1 MQGPISSSSAQPYW
15 QPEDRRQ
22 VLPASAFAAG
32 AGVSVK
38 PLGANAGAS
47 AAFGS
52 ILRAATGTANAPAPV
67 QRYEIQA
74 GDTLSAI
81 AQRRLQELGLPSGG
95 PEIVKAVERLAAAN
109 ALTDPNRIYAG
120 AHLDL
125 SVLGSGPSA
134 SAPLQT
140 VNRTSGQPGDSARLT
155 APTVTRPAAVALRQA
170 QFPQLQKTLDRAVE
184 RGYIDAGDRQAVEDR
199 IIGLGRKYQ
208 FSPDDLAT
216 VALMESDGFNPRA
229 SNGRCH
235 GILQFCEGSSSGAA
249 SVGFQGRA
257 SEILDKSVLSQL
269 DLAERYFQDTRLGE
283 KGPVS
288 LVDLYLTVLT
298 PAARVEQRPHAAL
311 DIAGRQAKALHV
323 SGDRSQPITRHSI
336 LSGLLSHAQ
345 QRLDALI
352 NAKPGFQASDSRPS
366 RASLTRLSAPLD
378 GAASRPSEGF
388 GGIPNAT
395 TSIQGRQ
402 G

>member
-1 MQGPISSSSAQPYW
+1 MQGPIKSSSAQPVW
-15 QPEDRRQ
+15 HGEDRRQ
-22 VLPASAFAAG
+22 AG
-32 AGVSVK
+32 TPHTSGAHATGVARPV
-38 PLGANAGAS
+38 GT
-47 AAFGS
+47 
-52 ILRAATGTANAPAPV
+52 ATGTSAPFGSVLRATSGTSQAPGAAHL
-67 QRYEIQA
+67 YEIQR

-95 PEIVKAVERLAAAN
+95 PEIARAVERLAAAN
-109 ALTDPNRIYAG
+109 SLSDANRIYAG

-125 SVLGSGPSA
+125 AVLGPGATSSALSRKPHGLSAPPAPVAVTPSA
-134 SAPLQT
+134 VSPK
-140 VNRTSGQPGDSARLT
+140 
-155 APTVTRPAAVALRQA
+155 PAAVALRQA

-184 RGYIDAGDRQAVEDR
+184 RGYVDARDRHAVEEK
-199 IIGLGRKYQ
+199 IVALSRKYQ

-229 SNGRCH
+229 TNGRCH

-249 SVGFQGRA
+249 SVGMKGRA
-257 SEILDKSVLSQL
+257 SEILDKPVLAQL
-269 DLAERYFQDTRLGE
+269 DLVERYFQDNRLGE

-298 PAARVEQRPHAAL
+298 PAARNEQRPHAAL
-311 DIAGRQAKALHV
+311 DIAGHQARALHV

-352 NAKPGFQASDSRPS
+352 HPRRAADTPESKQIRADLASPLMPSDRAPRPVGMVSGTPGSGPIQ
-366 RASLTRLSAPLD
+366 
-378 GAASRPSEGF
+378 
-388 GGIPNAT
+388 
-395 TSIQGRQ
+395 IQGRQ